1 MHKVFTEYCW
11 ILNAEKYIPGAKCN
25 RRGIQLCHNSFVHA
39 LMSILKPK
47 KCEIQESE
55 VLQGWEIEL
64 ALSCTGDLG

>member
-1 MHKVFTEYCW
+1 
-11 ILNAEKYIPGAKCN
+11 
-25 RRGIQLCHNSFVHA
+25 
-39 LMSILKPK
+39 MSILKPK